1 MTRRNALRIAF
12 EVVPV
17 FLFGLE
23 FLRGYS
29 MSIEHPLYTLVKAQ
43 ERDIKYSSNLSNPVR
58 GIRRESKG
66 CEAVLGR
73 RSSWSILDASAPL
86 HPHPTLMIIRQ
97 HV

>member
-17 FLFGLE
+17 LLFGLE

-43 ERDIKYSSNLSNPVR
+43 ERDIKYSSNLSNPV
-58 GIRRESKG
+58 EAYAVSQKG
-66 CEAVLGR
+66 VKL
-73 RSSWSILDASAPL
+73 SWEDALADL
-86 HPHPTLMIIRQ
+86 Y
-97 HV
+97 